1 MKSICLINLLLT
13 ILLSLKLNASTKTL
27 GDWAN
32 FQQEADNL
40 CRKNQHEDAIK
51 IYDQVIKG
59 RLPLQGNRHRDI
71 GVAWNNLGV
80 AYYSQ
85 GENERAYEAYQK
97 AIKILLPAVGAE
109 HPDILI
115 VKTNIAFVEES
126 KNNFETAEKSFREL
140 LQRKLPIVGAEH
152 PELADCQEGL
162 ALSLV
167 GQEKL
172 EEALLL
178 LKKAL
183 LTRIKK
189 LGKEH
194 TDVGATHAA
203 IAIIFLNQA
212 DFDNANKHDE
222 EARKILSITS
232 GTYPPNLNTVSRLRP
247 GPAELL
253 HAKNK
258 DLRIP

>member
-1 MKSICLINLLLT
+1 MKSIFVLT
-13 ILLSLKLNASTKTL
+13 FSLSILLSPNLDASTKTL
-27 GDWAN
+27 ADWAN
-32 FQQEADNL
+32 FQREADNL
-40 CRKNQHEDAIK
+40 CRKNQHDDAIK

-59 RLPLQGNRHRDI
+59 RLPLQGNQHRDI

-80 AYYSQ
+80 AFYSQ
-85 GENERAYEAYQK
+85 GENERANDAYQQ
-97 AIKILLPAVGAE
+97 AIKILLPAVGAD

-140 LQRKLPIVGAEH
+140 LKRKLPIVGAQH

-172 EEALLL
+172 EEALSLL
-178 LKKAL
+178 NKAL
-183 LTRIKK
+183 STRVKK
-189 LGKEH
+189 FGPEH

-203 IAIIFLNQA
+203 MAIIFLNQA
-212 DFDNANKHDE
+212 DFDSANKHDE
-222 EARKILSITS
+222 EARKILSITR
-232 GTYPPNLNTVSRLRP
+232 GTYPTNLNTVSRLRP
-247 GPAELL
+247 GPTELL